1 MPHAGQRHSEGTLP
15 VQVQFKT
22 DNNIDGNGMLEE
34 RVNAMLEQHLGRF
47 FPQLTL
53 LKVHLSDSNGAKGGG
68 RDKHCAIE
76 ARMEHEDPL
85 AATHADED
93 VAKAIT
99 GACGKLKSL
108 LDTRIEKRRG
118 H

>member
-1 MPHAGQRHSEGTLP
+1 MQI
-15 VQVQFKT
+15 QFNT
-22 DNNIDGNGMLEE
+22 DNNIDGNE
-34 RVNAMLEQHLGRF
+34 MLEQRVNEMLEQRLGRF
-47 FPQLTL
+47 FPHLTL
-53 LKVHLSDSNGAKGGG
+53 LKVHLSDSNAAKGGSQ
-68 RDKHCAIE
+68 DKHCAIE

-93 VAKAIT
+93 VAKAIN
-99 GACGKLKSL
+99 GACSKLKSL